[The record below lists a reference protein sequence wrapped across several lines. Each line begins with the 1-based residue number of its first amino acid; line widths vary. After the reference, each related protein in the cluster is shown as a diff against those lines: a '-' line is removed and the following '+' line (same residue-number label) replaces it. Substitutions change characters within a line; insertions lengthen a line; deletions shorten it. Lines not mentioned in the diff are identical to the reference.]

1 MLNDNKSI
9 NFSAPS
15 QEVSLKE
22 VLSPLWSRRWKIVF
36 FTLFISLIVAF
47 YASLLKPSYKATAI
61 LQIGSN
67 KPANTLSINDAF
79 NESSASKEQVKTQYE
94 LLKSRKFA
102 ERVIASLNLVEH
114 HEFNSGKYNDKISFF
129 ANTGRSKVKPTVSSL
144 ISAFKSRL
152 TISPIANTELV
163 KISFVAHTPKLA
175 QQVANQIGFTYL
187 QYQDEIHSASK
198 ESTSQWLVDQL
209 EELGKKLETS
219 EESLQEYR
227 ETEGIIDL
235 LGVSGLV
242 NSELTELTSSAIR
255 AEKIKDDL
263 EVTYESI
270 QNRRRNTAKLLELQE
285 ISKQSDLVQLRR
297 ADEKAERKIFELSKR
312 YGPKHPKRIAVQAE
326 LESLQKRIIQL
337 VDEIVISIEK
347 DYLNSSEKVKA
358 TQNRLAIAKVD
369 YLRLSRLHNKF
380 SQLQRD
386 VDTNKEL
393 YNNYLVRLKETDAMG
408 NYKANFY
415 VRFIDKAIT
424 PPNKFAPNK
433 ALMVIISFILSFAII
448 SIIIIMRELLMD
460 TLNSRRKLENF
471 TEASILAILPKFQT
485 SSANKKNDPYYTDN
499 RFTEAVRTLRTSLL
513 FNGESKPAKVIAITS
528 SVPNEGKSTVA
539 LHLARSFSEME
550 KVLLIEADMRHPTVA
565 KNMNLSPHRPGLSN
579 LLAKTHQINE
589 CIIRDKNLK
598 LDILT
603 SGISPANPLAFL
615 SMKRFNMLIKVFGN
629 FYDRI
634 IIETP
639 PVNAVSDAVIISK
652 LVETVLYV
660 VHGEK
665 TKREQITTGLRMLKQ
680 VNAPIGG
687 VVINHSQSIDSDKY
701 QNKYYNERTNNIV
714 KLPVRKQG

>member
-1 MLNDNKSI
+1 MLNDNQSI
-9 NFSAPS
+9 NFNAQN
-15 QEVSLKE
+15 QEIDLKE
-22 VLSPLWSRRWKIVF
+22 VLRPLWSRRWQIVF
-36 FTLFISLIVAF
+36 FTLLVSLIVAF
-47 YASLLKPSYKATAI
+47 YVSLLKPSFKATAI

-67 KPANTLSINDAF
+67 KPSNTLSINDAF

-102 ERVIASLNLVEH
+102 ERVIVSLNLVEH
-114 HEFNSGKYNDKISFF
+114 QEFNSGKYNDKISFF
-129 ANTGRSKVKPTVSSL
+129 ANIGKRSIKPTVSSL
-144 ISAFKSRL
+144 ISTFEGRL
-152 TISPIANTELV
+152 TISPIASTELV
-163 KISFVAHTPKLA
+163 KISFVAHSPKLA
-175 QQVANQIGFTYL
+175 QEVANQIGHTYL

-209 EELGKKLETS
+209 EELEKKLETS
-219 EESLQEYR
+219 EQALQEYR
-227 ETEGIIDL
+227 EAEGIVDI
-235 LGVSGLV
+235 LGIAGLV
-242 NSELTELTSSAIR
+242 SSELTELTSSAIR

-263 EVTYESI
+263 EVTYQSM
-270 QNRRRNTAKLLELQE
+270 QNRRKNTAQLLELQE
-285 ISKQSDLVQLRR
+285 ISQQSDLVQLRR
-297 ADEKAERKIFELSKR
+297 ADEKAARKIFELSKR
-312 YGPKHPKRIAVQAE
+312 YGPKHPKHIAVQAE
-326 LESLQKRIIQL
+326 LESLQKGIVEL

-358 TQNRLAIAKVD
+358 TKNRLAIAKVD
-369 YLRLSRLHNKF
+369 YLRLSRLQNKF
-380 SQLQRD
+380 SQLQRE

-415 VRFIDKAIT
+415 VRFIDKAII
-424 PPNKFAPNK
+424 PLNRFAPKK
-433 ALMVIISFILSFAII
+433 ALIVILSFMLSFAVIA
-448 SIIIIMRELLMD
+448 IIIIMRELSMD
-460 TLNSRRKLENF
+460 TLNSRRKLDSF
-471 TEASILAILPKFQT
+471 TEAPVLAILPKFQ
-485 SSANKKNDPYYTDN
+485 APNAEKKGDPYYTDN

-513 FNGESKPAKVIAITS
+513 FNGESKPAKIIAITS
-528 SVPNEGKSTVA
+528 SVPSEGKSTVA

-565 KNMNLSPHRPGLSN
+565 KNMNLSPYRPGLSN

-603 SGISPANPLAFL
+603 SGISPANPLVFL

-639 PVNAVSDAVIISK
+639 PVNAVSDAAIISK

-680 VNAPIGG
+680 VNAPIAGII
-687 VVINHSQSIDSDKY
+687 INHSQSIDSDKY
-701 QNKYYNERTNNIV
+701 QNKYYNERANNIV

>member
-1 MLNDNKSI
+1 MLNDNQNV
-9 NFSAPS
+9 NFNAPN
-15 QEVSLKE
+15 QEIDLKE
-22 VLSPLWSRRWKIVF
+22 VLRPLWSRRWQIVF
-36 FTLFISLIVAF
+36 FTLFVSLMVSF
-47 YASLLKPSYKATAI
+47 YVSLLKPSFKATAI

-102 ERVIASLNLVEH
+102 ERVIISLNLVEH
-114 HEFNSGKYNDKISFF
+114 QEFNSGKYNDKISYF
-129 ANTGRSKVKPTVSSL
+129 ANIGKRTSRPTVSSL
-144 ISAFKSRL
+144 ISIFESRL
-152 TISPIANTELV
+152 TIAPIASTELV
-163 KISFVAHTPKLA
+163 KISFAAHSPLLA
-175 QQVANQIGFTYL
+175 QKVANQIGLTYL

-209 EELGKKLETS
+209 EELEKKLETS
-219 EESLQEYR
+219 EQALQEYR
-227 ETEGIIDL
+227 EAEGIVDI
-235 LGVSGLV
+235 LGIAGLV
-242 NSELTELTSSAIR
+242 SSELTELTSSAIR

-263 EVTYESI
+263 EVTYQSM
-270 QNRRRNTAKLLELQE
+270 QKRRKNTAQLLELQE
-285 ISKQSDLVQLRR
+285 ISQQSDLVQLRR
-297 ADEKAERKIFELSKR
+297 ADEKAARKIFELSKR

-326 LESLQKRIIQL
+326 LESLQKGIVQL

-358 TQNRLAIAKVD
+358 TNNRLAIAKVD
-369 YLRLSRLHNKF
+369 YLRLSRLQNKF
-380 SQLQRD
+380 SQLQRE

-415 VRFIDKAIT
+415 VRFIDKAIIPT
-424 PPNKFAPNK
+424 DRFAPKK
-433 ALMVIISFILSFAII
+433 ALIVIMSLMLSFAII
-448 SIIIIMRELLMD
+448 AIIIIMREISMD
-460 TLNSRRKLENF
+460 TLNSRRKLDSF
-471 TEASILAILPKFQT
+471 TEAPVLAILPKFQAP
-485 SSANKKNDPYYTDN
+485 SAEKKSDPYYTDN

-528 SVPNEGKSTVA
+528 SVPNEGKSTIA

-603 SGISPANPLAFL
+603 SGISPANPLVFL
-615 SMKRFNMLIKVFGN
+615 SMKRLNMLIKVFGN

-639 PVNAVSDAVIISK
+639 PVNAVSDAAIISK

-680 VNAPIGG
+680 VNAPIEGII
-687 VVINHSQSIDSDKY
+687 INHSQSIDTDKY
-701 QNKYYNERTNNIV
+701 QNKYYNERANNIV
-714 KLPVRKQG
+714 KLPLRKQG